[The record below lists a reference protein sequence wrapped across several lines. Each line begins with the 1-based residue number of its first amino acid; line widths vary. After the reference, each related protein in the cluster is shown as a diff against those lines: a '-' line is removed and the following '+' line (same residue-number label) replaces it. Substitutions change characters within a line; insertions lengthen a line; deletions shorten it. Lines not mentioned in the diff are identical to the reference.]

1 MHNLLDFLRKYAYL
15 LLFVVLEGVSLLLL
29 LRHNSYQ
36 GCVWLSSAN
45 AVVARVNGLYDGAM
59 AYLRLRNVNRQLTDE
74 NVRLWRET
82 ALLRDALAQAT
93 HDSTLTERYV
103 QASMEGYSLLPA
115 TVVSNGTETAAGRYL
130 VVNRGE
136 RDGVRP
142 EMGVVGGG
150 GVVGIVYLTGPH
162 HSLVIPVTNRKSSIS
177 CRIRGSRYFGY
188 LVWRGEGTLTARLG
202 DIPRYAKIKQGDYVE
217 TSGYSSVFPPGI
229 FVGRISHLGT
239 SADGQTYDVVVNLGT
254 DFANLRDVSI
264 VTTPYKAETDSLRSH
279 AAEADAAFDEAG

>member
-59 AYLRLRNVNRQLTDE
+59 AYLRLRDVNRQLTDE

-188 LVWRGEGTLTARLG
+188 LVWLGEGTLTARLG

-239 SADGQTYDVVVNLGT
+239 SADGQTYDVVVNLGI

-264 VTTPYKAETDSLRSH
+264 VTTPYKAEIDTLRSH